1 MEKNDN
7 KNIFNKVTAIIILS
21 IYVISFAVLIFV
33 AINKNE
39 KLVMAML
46 FFIIFVTLLIYIL
59 KLFSNKKS

>member
-59 KLFSNKKS
+59 KLFSNKKN

>member
-7 KNIFNKVTAIIILS
+7 KNIFNKVTAIIVLS